1 MTPSPSSA
9 RSCRRSDSTCAIVRP
24 FNGPSMT
31 DRCEDAYL
39 GSLVADA
46 LAMPV
51 HWYYDREALR
61 RDYGELP
68 EYAAPR
74 NPHPN
79 SILWRSQYEP
89 PNEQADILHDQAQY
103 WGQRGIH
110 YHQFL
115 NAGENTVNFKLA
127 AELVKL
133 CRERG
138 DYDPDA
144 WLARYIDVM
153 RTPGWHRDTYV
164 EEYHRGFFE
173 RLARGKPP
181 RKCSIRDEHIGGL
194 ALVPAL
200 NFVLADE
207 SLENRRRLVKEHVDL
222 THAHANVLRAA
233 DTLVRLLDRVAG
245 GIPLRDA
252 IRDEAG
258 DWISTTKAAKWA
270 TQPDLHVIG
279 QRFSPACYIAESMP
293 ASLFLAWKYHDD
305 FEAGIRA
312 NALVGGD
319 NCHRGAVVGSL
330 LAAANGVP
338 SKWLDGL
345 AVLQTPALEP

>member
-1 MTPSPSSA
+1 MNPT
-9 RSCRRSDSTCAIVRP
+9 
-24 FNGPSMT
+24 FEN
-31 DRCEDAYL
+31 AYH

-46 LAMPV
+46 LAMPA

-68 EYAAPR
+68 AYAAPR
-74 NPHPN
+74 NPHPD
-79 SILWRSQYEP
+79 SILWRSRYEP
-89 PNEQADILHDQAQY
+89 LNDQADILHDQAQY
-103 WGQRGIH
+103 WGRRGVH

-115 NAGENTVNFKLA
+115 QAGENTVNFKLA
-127 AELVKL
+127 AELV
-133 CRERG
+133 RWWRQRG
-138 DYDPDA
+138 GYNPDA
-144 WLARYIDVM
+144 WLERYIEVM
-153 RTPGWHRDTYV
+153 RTPGWHGDTYV

-173 RLARGKPP
+173 RLAQGKPP

-200 NFVLADE
+200 NLVLSGED
-207 SLENRRRLVKEHVDL
+207 LETRRRTIKEHVGL

-245 GIPLRDA
+245 GTPLRDA

-258 DWISTTKAAKWA
+258 DWLSTTKAAKWA
-270 TQPDLHVIG
+270 TQPDDHVVG
-279 QRFSPACYIAESMP
+279 QRFSPACYIDQSMP

-305 FEAGIRA
+305 FEGGIRA

-330 LAAANGVP
+330 LAAANGIP
-338 SKWLDGL
+338 GPWLDGL
-345 AVLQTPALEP
+345 VALRPAPVEL